1 MRLYAFAYSSIH
13 RKNVVNS
20 LTSDYFGVTV
30 QISRKLGKG
39 YFVLIYY
46 LKWTKNVKFAKILAM
61 IQLEQKTA
69 PQIAESIAKRV
80 QKRRKERHFT
90 QAQLAERAGMS
101 FASYKRFEQKHE
113 IAFDSIIKI
122 AIALGCEKDFENL
135 FATPQFSSIEE
146 LIASEKN

>member
-1 MRLYAFAYSSIH
+1 M
-13 RKNVVNS
+13 
-20 LTSDYFGVTV
+20 
-30 QISRKLGKG
+30 
-39 YFVLIYY
+39 LIYY
-46 LKWTKNVKFAKILAM
+46 LKWTKSVKIAKILAM